1 MSDHRHFWTFAARR
15 SDVRPEGGWD
25 LSGEANFS
33 ETGLFDRDHAPLM
46 ALYGLSALLKIYGGR
61 LALLRDAAGRHRF
74 IRRPVS
80 EARHLDSYLL
90 TDGLDVATITADV
103 ADFTKELTRF
113 RQGVPE
119 YIEYHGDLS
128 AGRDNREPVEFVPLL
143 CGFLKDSAAR
153 LAADTANTDGN
164 LRASAELR
172 QAIANTRLQRIV
184 VMFTI
189 AALLVAVLSLAI
201 AVLTLIR
208 G

>member
-1 MSDHRHFWTFAARR
+1 
-15 SDVRPEGGWD
+15 
-25 LSGEANFS
+25 
-33 ETGLFDRDHAPLM
+33 
-46 ALYGLSALLKIYGGR
+46 
-61 LALLRDAAGRHRF
+61 
-74 IRRPVS
+74 
-80 EARHLDSYLL
+80 
-90 TDGLDVATITADV
+90 
-103 ADFTKELTRF
+103 
-113 RQGVPE
+113 VPE
-119 YIEYHGDLS
+119 YIEYQGDLS

-143 CGFLKDSAAR
+143 CRFLKDSAAR

-201 AVLTLIR
+201 AVLTLNR